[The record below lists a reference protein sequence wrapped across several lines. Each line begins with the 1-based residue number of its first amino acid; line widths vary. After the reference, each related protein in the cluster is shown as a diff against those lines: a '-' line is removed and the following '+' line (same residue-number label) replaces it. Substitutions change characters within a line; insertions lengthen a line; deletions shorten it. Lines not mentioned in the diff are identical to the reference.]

1 MATKAEREQLR
12 TILDKQSTGEALS
25 PEEEKF
31 IFDFQVDQRRR
42 KAVGARA
49 RETIFDMLG
58 KGLRMYAGVPLGPG
72 LREQREARSAAERA
86 QAREMASQDPFVY
99 RNMYGD
105 KYAEYVN
112 QLATVAQASLSDEDN
127 EEIERAKLEVQRE
140 KDLRDFLLG
149 GGGSVED
156 EDLAAQK
163 AAARYLMGLS
173 RGGASQQTMQ
183 QTMAGL
189 ETEYALDQYRH
200 WMNVYLGEAE
210 RNGFV
215 SSEEQAENRAN
226 LTEGEVAQGESAN
239 APAGLTGGDFRI
251 AQRSISP
258 EADAAG
264 TYPYIRQAKI
274 DAGTL
279 KPSPDRLSQEQRA
292 LIASGITPEEA
303 SRRATAALDRL
314 ESMPSLQG
322 TMRTLALENLTPE
335 QQREIQ
341 FAQDE
346 AGQPVEREWT
356 VRDTF
361 DKVYGQTQQ
370 EAELRDLETVSEI
383 EWAMDRML
391 GEGNFDPLTS
401 NPRFLEDMRRKG
413 YSPKEYARFLKT
425 REALKREEGG
435 KPQEEIKSAAQQ
447 SRALMERAAEQS
459 ARTVLTDKPTRR
471 PFSKSAEAAGANR
484 GGSGDAGVDSDTD
497 QGDET
502 PDIKVKGI
510 KTAGAGTRGGVR
522 QQIRTNR
529 QEARRAKVAA
539 EVEKRKEEREAK
551 KAQRGDPMNLGI

>member
-127 EEIERAKLEVQRE
+127 EEIEQAKLEVQRE

-156 EDLAAQK
+156 EDLAARK
-163 AAARYLMGLS
+163 AAARYLRLVS
-173 RGGASQQTMQ
+173 RGGSTQQSMQ
-183 QTMAGL
+183 ETMAGL
-189 ETEYALDQYRH
+189 ETEYALDRYAYWINH
-200 WMNVYLGEAE
+200 LLGEAKT
-210 RNGFV
+210 V
-215 SSEEQAENRAN
+215 SA
-226 LTEGEVAQGESAN
+226 GEQGEQRVRVTGAETTQGEGAN
-239 APAGLTGGDFRI
+239 IPVNLRQSQVDEIIDERLTAPPAGSVDP
-251 AQRSISP
+251 SN
-258 EADAAG
+258 
-264 TYPYIRQAKI
+264 TYPHVKNEMVSG
-274 DAGTL
+274 GTL
-279 KPSPDRLSQEQRA
+279 KPSPDRLSQEQQA

-335 QQREIQ
+335 QQQEIQ
-341 FAQDE
+341 FAQNDKGE
-346 AGQPVEREWT
+346 MVTREWT

-391 GEGNFDPLTS
+391 GEGDFSPLTS
-401 NPRFLEDMRRKG
+401 NKAFLEDMKKKG
-413 YSPKEYARFLKT
+413 LSPKDYARYIQTNERMKRERPGKT
-425 REALKREEGG
+425 DDEIKAIASENRKRQEEALELSTQQVLTEPTK
-435 KPQEEIKSAAQQ
+435 KLLPKSAKLAGDAQ
-447 SRALMERAAEQS
+447 
-459 ARTVLTDKPTRR
+459 
-471 PFSKSAEAAGANR
+471 
-484 GGSGDAGVDSDTD
+484 GGSGDAGVDSDVD
-497 QGDET
+497 QGDDGET
-502 PDIKVKGI
+502 PDIKVTGTT
-510 KTAGAGTRGGVR
+510 TAGAGKEGGA
-522 QQIRTNR
+522 QIKS
-529 QEARRAKVAA
+529 RR
-539 EVEKRKEEREAK
+539 EERRK
-551 KAQRGDPMNLGI
+551 RVRGFLPSYK

>member
-12 TILDKQSTGEALS
+12 TILNKQSTGEALS

-127 EEIERAKLEVQRE
+127 EEIEQAKLEVQRE

-156 EDLAAQK
+156 EDLAARK
-163 AAARYLMGLS
+163 AAARYLRTVS
-173 RGGASQQTMQ
+173 RGGSTQQSMQDTMS
-183 QTMAGL
+183 GL
-189 ETEYALDQYRH
+189 QTEYALNRYAH
-200 WMNVYLGEAE
+200 WINHFLGEATT
-210 RNGFV
+210 V
-215 SSEEQAENRAN
+215 SGGEQGEQRVRVTGAETTQGEGANIPVN
-226 LTEGEVAQGESAN
+226 LTQAQVDEITDERLTAP
-239 APAGLTGGDFRI
+239 PAGSVDP
-251 AQRSISP
+251 SN
-258 EADAAG
+258 
-264 TYPYIRQAKI
+264 TYPHVKNEMVSG
-274 DAGTL
+274 GTL

-303 SRRATAALDRL
+303 SRRATKALDRL
-314 ESMPSLQG
+314 EKMPSLRG
-322 TMRTLALENLTPE
+322 AMRTLALENLTPE
-335 QQREIQ
+335 QQKEIQ
-341 FAQDE
+341 FAQNE
-346 AGQPVEREWT
+346 EGESVEREWT

-447 SRALMERAAEQS
+447 SRALTEEAAEQS

-471 PFSKSAEAAGANR
+471 PFSKSAKVAGEAQ
-484 GGSGDAGVDSDTD
+484 GGSGDAGVDSNVDPS
-497 QGDET
+497 DET
-502 PDIKVKGI
+502 PDIEVTG
-510 KTAGAGTRGGVR
+510 TAAAGAGTRGGGK
-522 QQIRTNR
+522 I
-529 QEARRAKVAA
+529 KS
-539 EVEKRKEEREAK
+539 RKEERK
-551 KAQRGDPMNLGI
+551 KRVRGFLPGYR

>member
-12 TILDKQSTGEALS
+12 TILNKQSTGEALS

-127 EEIERAKLEVQRE
+127 EEIEQAKLEVQRE
-140 KDLRDFLLG
+140 KDLRYFLLG

-156 EDLAAQK
+156 EDLAARK
-163 AAARYLMGLS
+163 AAARYLRTVS
-173 RGGASQQTMQ
+173 RGGSTQQSMQDTMS
-183 QTMAGL
+183 GL
-189 ETEYALDQYRH
+189 QTEYALNRYAH
-200 WMNVYLGEAE
+200 WINHFLGEATT
-210 RNGFV
+210 V
-215 SSEEQAENRAN
+215 SGGEQGEQRVRVTGAETTQGEGANIPVN
-226 LTEGEVAQGESAN
+226 LTQAQVDEITDERLTAP
-239 APAGLTGGDFRI
+239 PAGSVDP
-251 AQRSISP
+251 SN
-258 EADAAG
+258 
-264 TYPYIRQAKI
+264 TYPHVKNEMVSG
-274 DAGTL
+274 GTL

-303 SRRATAALDRL
+303 SRRATKALDRL
-314 ESMPSLQG
+314 EKMPSLRG
-322 TMRTLALENLTPE
+322 AMRTLALENLTPE
-335 QQREIQ
+335 QQKEIQ
-341 FAQDE
+341 FAQNE
-346 AGQPVEREWT
+346 EGESVEREWT

-447 SRALMERAAEQS
+447 SRALTEEAAEQS

-471 PFSKSAEAAGANR
+471 PFSKSAKVAGEAQ
-484 GGSGDAGVDSDTD
+484 GGSGDAGVDSNVDPS
-497 QGDET
+497 DET
-502 PDIKVKGI
+502 PDIEVTG
-510 KTAGAGTRGGVR
+510 TAAAGAGTRGGGK
-522 QQIRTNR
+522 I
-529 QEARRAKVAA
+529 KS
-539 EVEKRKEEREAK
+539 RKEERK
-551 KAQRGDPMNLGI
+551 KRVRGFLPGYR